1 MGNRGQDGNSQF
13 RGFAETGGVKICPFP
28 LLWLLAFTTACT
40 NASLYFTMGQETSP
54 TKLPILMEMG
64 TQHPT
69 NYLVPRGAPKST
81 VDVISSFHARDQGCS
96 PKKRSGGRL
105 KEDLEKD
112 LQVHRILILLY

>member
-1 MGNRGQDGNSQF
+1 
-13 RGFAETGGVKICPFP
+13 
-28 LLWLLAFTTACT
+28 
-40 NASLYFTMGQETSP
+40 MGQETSP

-64 TQHPT
+64 IQHPT